1 MNREKVKAKT
11 ETVLILCCSVL
22 IPLLLVGYGVQTR
35 RYESLKKEV
44 IALEDKQMKLVEENK
59 TLIAN
64 ISMLSNANRIERIA
78 EQQLGMHKAESDE
91 IVRVEM
97 KSAAK

>member
-1 MNREKVKAKT
+1 MIT
-11 ETVLILCCSVL
+11 
-22 IPLLLVGYGVQTR
+22 
-35 RYESLKKEV
+35 
-44 IALEDKQMKLVEENK
+44 
-59 TLIAN
+59 N

-97 KSAAK
+97 KGAAK